1 MATVQD
7 WVKNHAQAIA
17 LTGAAIGIAL
27 GSYWIGYSHG
37 RPDTPSYEP
46 DVGMT
51 PKGVIEGPDGRKWN
65 YIGYEEEFPEISDVA
80 ENMSSYRP
88 EGARS
93 SIIYH
98 IPESQLDA
106 VRRQVRIIESEI
118 RRKWGRART
127 NEVWRA
133 LLIDP
138 NTGCI
143 DPRKLHRGYGWVTE
157 RDVENIGNVIRRYE
171 IATGRR

>member
-1 MATVQD
+1 MAKVQD

-17 LTGAAIGIAL
+17 LTGAAIGIAI
-27 GSYWIGYSHG
+27 GSGWIGYSYG
-37 RPDTPSYEP
+37 RPDTPSSRPE
-46 DVGMT
+46 VGMI
-51 PKGVIEGPDGRKWN
+51 PKGVIEGPDGREWN
-65 YIGYEEEFPEISDVA
+65 EIGFKKEFPDISYVVEDLR
-80 ENMSSYRP
+80 SYKP

-93 SIIYH
+93 SIIYQV
-98 IPESQLDA
+98 PKSQLDA

-143 DPRKLHRGYGWVTE
+143 DPRKLHSGYGWVTE